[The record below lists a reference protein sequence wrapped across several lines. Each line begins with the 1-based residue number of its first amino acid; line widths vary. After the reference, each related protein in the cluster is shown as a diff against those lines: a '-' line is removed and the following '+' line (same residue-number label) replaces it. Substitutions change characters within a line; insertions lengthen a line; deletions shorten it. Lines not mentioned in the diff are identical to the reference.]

1 MSQSTKPGIAKSW
14 TLIAF
19 KADYD
24 HMKITPEFTNT
35 ETGETFK
42 SLAFYNDDDREN
54 MILVGFSESCGID
67 SSLSDAKIVSALR
80 QTKDNLQIVKLK
92 SGSYKLCKQGTDTW
106 TEVEL

>member
-19 KADYD
+19 KAEYD
-24 HMKITPEFTNT
+24 HMKITPEFINPN
-35 ETGETFK
+35 TGETFK
-42 SLAFYNDDDREN
+42 SLAFYNDNDREN

-80 QTKDNLQIVKLK
+80 QNKDNLQIVKLK
-92 SGSYKLCKQGTDTW
+92 SGSHKLCKQGTDTW

>member
-19 KADYD
+19 KAEYD

-35 ETGETFK
+35 NTGETFK

-67 SSLSDAKIVSALR
+67 SSLSDAKIVSALKKN
-80 QTKDNLQIVKLK
+80 KDSLQVVKLK
-92 SGSYKLCKQGTDTW
+92 SDSYKLCKQGTDTW